1 MDFAHFGFCYYFR
14 FFALYFFNFYAGF
27 DVSAGP
33 LSCAKMLP
41 IACSIWLGVDEFRA
55 SCPCIGIV
63 SFICLRIGLSLY
75 FTPPAPPTPVA
86 AYLISGHIAKGAGFA
101 HSRTQ
106 SPWRDWAQKLKGWIS
121 RVSILLFLII
131 LNFSLITNV
140 EYQLANDWR
149 VIFAVFRVLLFLAEP
164 IGC

>member
-1 MDFAHFGFCYYFR
+1 MVSYRDQELYRVGKGGPV
-14 FFALYFFNFYAGF
+14 LYFLR
-27 DVSAGP
+27 P
-33 LSCAKMLP
+33 
-41 IACSIWLGVDEFRA
+41 
-55 SCPCIGIV
+55 
-63 SFICLRIGLSLY
+63 SF
-75 FTPPAPPTPVA
+75 AA

-140 EYQLANDWR
+140 EYQLANDRR